1 MVQVLILNT
10 NINIFDNTATQHG
23 EFTALGFW
31 NQRKNLIY
39 IISKLSTV
47 TFSMA
52 QGQNGSMSCQPSNWK
67 MTNQKIE
74 TKDNKKAIMEHRPS
88 VFLN

>member
-1 MVQVLILNT
+1 MNT

-23 EFTALGFW
+23 EFTALEFW

-39 IISKLSTV
+39 IISKFSTIKFLLV
-47 TFSMA
+47 
-52 QGQNGSMSCQPSNWK
+52 QGQSGSMSCQSSNWK
-67 MTNQKIE
+67 TTNQKIE
-74 TKDNKKAIMEHRPS
+74 TKENKKAIMKHTPS